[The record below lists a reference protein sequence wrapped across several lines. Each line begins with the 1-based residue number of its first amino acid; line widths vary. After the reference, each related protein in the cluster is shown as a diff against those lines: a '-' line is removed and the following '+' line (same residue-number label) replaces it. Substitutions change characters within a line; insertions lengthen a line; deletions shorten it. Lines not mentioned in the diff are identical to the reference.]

1 MKKFKLLSLSGLTIA
16 GIHFFN
22 KYISEKALVQNNSFT
37 DFEYK
42 WSYGVIRY
50 SKQGSGTPVLLIHD
64 LTAGSS
70 SYEWK
75 FIASSLEKKH
85 TVYTL
90 DLLGCGNSD
99 KPVFTYTNFLFV
111 QLLKD
116 FVADVINDSC
126 DLVTSGTSCEIALM
140 YALTPN
146 CSVKKIITV
155 NPYFASNEELLISKK
170 NKYCNY
176 FYQLP
181 MLGTFAANLK
191 NSREAFE
198 QLFYNNYYHDGYAIS
213 SDCIDAYYSAYHTNG
228 TSRGLFSSILNHYTH
243 TDTSGALN
251 RLTIP
256 LSVIA
261 GAYEPDIDTAI
272 NAYKTADTFTGA
284 DFIPDTRHLPHLE
297 KPDEFVKVL
306 MPLLS

>member
-1 MKKFKLLSLSGLTIA
+1 M
-16 GIHFFN
+16 
-22 KYISEKALVQNNSFT
+22 
-37 DFEYK
+37 
-42 WSYGVIRY
+42 
-50 SKQGSGTPVLLIHD
+50 
-64 LTAGSS
+64 
-70 SYEWK
+70 
-75 FIASSLEKKH
+75 
-85 TVYTL
+85 
-90 DLLGCGNSD
+90 
-99 KPVFTYTNFLFV
+99 
-111 QLLKD
+111 KD
-116 FVADVINDSC
+116 FVADIINDSC
-126 DLVTSGTSCEIALM
+126 DIVTSGTSCEIALM

-146 CSVKKIITV
+146 CSAKKIITV
-155 NPYFASNEELLISKK
+155 NPYFASSEELLISKK

-181 MLGTFAANLK
+181 VLGTFAANLK

-198 QLFYNNYYHDGYAIS
+198 QLFYNNYYYDDYAIS
-213 SDCIDAYYSAYHTNG
+213 SNG

-272 NAYKTADTFTGA
+272 NTYKTADTFTGA